1 MEKNTFISKKIIDQL
16 RTEDI
21 EVIVKENYIILKPK
35 SLTEKVRGI
44 VKGSKLSDKELEE
57 MYLEMKG

>member
-1 MEKNTFISKKIIDQL
+1 MEENTFISKKIIDQL

-21 EVIVKENYIILKPK
+21 EVVVKENYIILKPK

-44 VKGSKLSDKELEE
+44 VKGSKLSGEELEE
-57 MYLEMKG
+57 VFLEMKG

>member
-44 VKGSKLSDKELEE
+44 VKGSKLSVDELEE
-57 MYLEMKG
+57 IYLKMKG

>member
-21 EVIVKENYIILKPK
+21 EIIVKENYIILKPK

-44 VKGSKLSDKELEE
+44 VKGSKLLDEELEE
-57 MYLEMKG
+57 IYLKMKG

>member
-44 VKGSKLSDKELEE
+44 VKGSKLLDEELEE
-57 MYLEMKG
+57 IYLKMKG

>member
-21 EVIVKENYIILKPK
+21 EIIVKENYIILKPK

-44 VKGSKLSDKELEE
+44 VKGSKLSDEELEE
-57 MYLEMKG
+57 IYLKMKG